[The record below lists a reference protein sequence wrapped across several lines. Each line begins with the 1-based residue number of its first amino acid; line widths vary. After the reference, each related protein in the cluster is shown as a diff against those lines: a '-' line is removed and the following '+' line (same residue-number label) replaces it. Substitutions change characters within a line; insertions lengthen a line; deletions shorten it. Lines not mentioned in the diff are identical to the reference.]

1 MSEQEAEVTMKAIA
15 EAAQCWCDP
24 ETSHIAMD
32 EKLAHAFSHRIQSHL
47 ATEEVLRRE
56 SHRLRADNE
65 IMKEALNTFGNN
77 DNWKMHKDEPW
88 FRAFMPAD
96 HLEILDPI
104 EFAQDALRRVGE
116 LK

>member
-56 SHRLRADNE
+56 SHRLRAENE
-65 IMKEALNTFGNN
+65 ILNEAANKLVSSIESN
-77 DNWKMHKDEPW
+77 
-88 FRAFMPAD
+88 
-96 HLEILDPI
+96 LERGFYDMRQGDGTLL
-104 EFAQDALRRVGE
+104 FNFQNLKDALRRVGE